1 MMTHWKKGTIAL
13 AVFALGVTI
22 GQWTGDGLT
31 DEANA
36 QVSDRLQRAKAA
48 ASAGGQGEDIFPMT
62 IYAGPNRTVNY
73 STQGQ
78 KLKALNVAE
87 VILYP
92 GVMVFKD
99 NRDVIGG
106 VGTAGL
112 GEFQIIVGQ

>member
-1 MMTHWKKGTIAL
+1 MISHWKKGAIAL
-13 AVFALGVTI
+13 GMFAMGMTI
-22 GQWTGDGLT
+22 GQWTGTGVT
-31 DEANA
+31 QEAQA
-36 QVSDRLQRAKAA
+36 QVSARLKKAKAA
-48 ASAGGQGEDIFPMT
+48 ASGGGQGGEIFPMT
-62 IYAGPNRTVNY
+62 IYKGPNRTVNY
-73 STQGQ
+73 RTHGER
-78 KLKALNVAE
+78 LKALNVAE